1 MRRHR
6 TGRVIG
12 GVASGLADHLS
23 VKVLWVRAAFAL
35 LAAASAGAALVAYAM
50 FWVFVPQE
58 TITAAEHRSSPK
70 ERQQAFGLIALGIS
84 LVVARGTLS
93 GTVSTMVAVP
103 VGVALCGAAVV
114 WQEADAAQ
122 RRRWV
127 RGARSGVSGA
137 VLGGGGRSAL
147 VRVTTGVLLVLVG
160 IGVVLLRSTTFGQ
173 LQIALGAV
181 LATLVGV
188 AVLTVPWWLRLV
200 QDLGQERRARIRTE
214 ERAEIAAH
222 LHDSVLQTLALIQKQ
237 PDVSREVLRL
247 ARGQERQ
254 LRGWLYGPDG
264 YGDTRDT
271 PRGPAGHGRRQQDGQ
286 GPGGARAGHPRGH
299 HQRGQAFRRRG
310 DQRVRRGR
318 TGERDGV
325 RARPGQG
332 IRPGGRVTG
341 PARARRL
348 DPGEDGAARWFGGP
362 AEHDRRGHRGA
373 VDDAADGSGR
383 EERKLMADN
392 KPVRVYLVDDHALFR
407 AGVRAELDN
416 LTDDVEVVGE
426 AGSVAEAVVGIAHTT
441 PDVVLLDV
449 HMPDGGGAEVLRRIR
464 PELPDVVFLALSVS
478 DAAEDVIAVI
488 RAGARG
494 YVTKTISSRELVTA
508 IARVAVGDAVFSPRL
523 AGFVLDAFADR
534 PGAAPIS
541 DPDLDL
547 LTPRERDVLRLLAR
561 GYAYKEIASE
571 LFISVKTV
579 ETHVSSVLRK
589 TQLSNRYE
597 LSRWATDRR
606 LV

>member
-1 MRRHR
+1 MRARPDGTPAMRRHR

-271 PRGPAGHGRRQQDGQ
+271 PGPTTLS
-286 GPGGARAGHPRGH
+286 
-299 HQRGQAFRRRG
+299 QA
-310 DQRVRRGR
+310 
-318 TGERDGV
+318 
-325 RARPGQG
+325 
-332 IRPGGRVTG
+332 
-341 PARARRL
+341 
-348 DPGEDGAARWFGGP
+348 
-362 AEHDRRGHRGA
+362 
-373 VDDAADGSGR
+373 
-383 EERKLMADN
+383 
-392 KPVRVYLVDDHALFR
+392 
-407 AGVRAELDN
+407 
-416 LTDDVEVVGE
+416 
-426 AGSVAEAVVGIAHTT
+426 VAEACG
-441 PDVVLLDV
+441 DV
-449 HMPDGGGAEVLRRIR
+449 
-464 PELPDVVFLALSVS
+464 
-478 DAAEDVIAVI
+478 EDTFAIAV
-488 RAGARG
+488 
-494 YVTKTISSRELVTA
+494 
-508 IARVAVGDAVFSPRL
+508 
-523 AGFVLDAFADR
+523 
-534 PGAAPIS
+534 
-541 DPDLDL
+541 
-547 LTPRERDVLRLLAR
+547 
-561 GYAYKEIASE
+561 
-571 LFISVKTV
+571 
-579 ETHVSSVLRK
+579 
-589 TQLSNRYE
+589 
-597 LSRWATDRR
+597 
-606 LV
+606 